1 METFMIKHIENEKEY
16 RAALARID
24 ELINAEEGTPAYN
37 ELILIGDLVH
47 VYEEKHYPIE
57 PPDPIELLKYKL
69 DEGIISFEEL
79 KKVLPNRT
87 SRSLIFSKV
96 RRMPL
101 NAMYT
106 MIQKGWV
113 PAESFFLPD
122 YFQIPEEVKQE
133 KQG

>member
-1 METFMIKHIENEKEY
+1 METFTIKHIENEKEY

-24 ELINAEEGTPAYN
+24 ELINAEEGTPEYN
-37 ELILIGDLVH
+37 ELILIGDLVL
-47 VYEEKHYPIE
+47 VYEEKYYPIA

-69 DEGIISFEEL
+69 DEGVITFGEL
-79 KKVLPNRT
+79 KEVLPNRT
-87 SRSLIFSKV
+87 SRSLIFSKA

-106 MIQKGWV
+106 MIRKGWV

-122 YFQIPEEVKQE
+122 YFQISEEVKKESQ
-133 KQG
+133 K